1 MSQKTFILITGAA
14 GFIGY
19 HLCKFLLSKGFSII
33 GVDNLNS
40 YYDVKLKKDRLNQL
54 GISKAKLDNYN
65 KLVCSDT
72 YKLKMKFIKLDICD
86 YENLTKIFKTNKI
99 SSVCNLAAQA
109 GVRESIKNP
118 HIYFKNNVLGF
129 FNVLECCRK
138 YKIQKLVYASS
149 SSVYGDNEST
159 PFLESDRSGN
169 QISFYAA
176 TKKSN
181 EDMALSYSHLYGFET
196 IGLRFFSVY
205 GPWGRPDMAYYI
217 FTDAIFKKN
226 ILKIFNNGKM
236 IRDFTYIDDVVLSI
250 FKVLTSKS
258 KIKTKKR
265 IYNVG
270 SNNPIPL
277 LDFLKI
283 IEDYIGIKA
292 LKKYY
297 SLQKGD
303 LLKTDANIDLIAKH
317 YKFFSKTKI
326 QEGIQKFVIWYK
338 NYHNV

>member
-118 HIYFKNNVLGF
+118 HIYFVTKEKQAFLFG
-129 FNVLECCRK
+129 
-138 YKIQKLVYASS
+138 ISDSS
-149 SSVYGDNEST
+149 DQNSCSV
-159 PFLESDRSGN
+159 
-169 QISFYAA
+169 
-176 TKKSN
+176 
-181 EDMALSYSHLYGFET
+181 
-196 IGLRFFSVY
+196 
-205 GPWGRPDMAYYI
+205 
-217 FTDAIFKKN
+217 
-226 ILKIFNNGKM
+226 
-236 IRDFTYIDDVVLSI
+236 
-250 FKVLTSKS
+250 
-258 KIKTKKR
+258 
-265 IYNVG
+265 VG
-270 SNNPIPL
+270 MNC
-277 LDFLKI
+277 I
-283 IEDYIGIKA
+283 II
-292 LKKYY
+292 
-297 SLQKGD
+297 
-303 LLKTDANIDLIAKH
+303 
-317 YKFFSKTKI
+317 
-326 QEGIQKFVIWYK
+326 
-338 NYHNV
+338 